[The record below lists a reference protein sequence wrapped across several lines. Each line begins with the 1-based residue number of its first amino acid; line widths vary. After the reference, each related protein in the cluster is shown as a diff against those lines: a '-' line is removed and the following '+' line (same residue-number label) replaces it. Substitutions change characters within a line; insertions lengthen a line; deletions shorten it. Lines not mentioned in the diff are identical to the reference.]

1 MTVIRHAETRRI
13 ETGSAVMTT
22 LASPT
27 QGGAGLALWRVEV
40 AAAAAGPVHTID
52 ADQIL
57 TVLAGTAIID
67 LDGTEHTVAE
77 GDTIV
82 LHADRTRRVTGGGA
96 GFTAL
101 VAAPAGALARTTEGA
116 RPILPPWIA

>member
-13 ETGSAVMTT
+13 ETSSAVMTT

-57 TVLAGTAIID
+57 TVLAGAAIID

-82 LHADRTRRVTGGGA
+82 LHADRVRRVTGGDA

-101 VAAPAGALARTTEGA
+101 VAAPAGALARTAEGSE
-116 RPILPPWIA
+116 PILPPWIA